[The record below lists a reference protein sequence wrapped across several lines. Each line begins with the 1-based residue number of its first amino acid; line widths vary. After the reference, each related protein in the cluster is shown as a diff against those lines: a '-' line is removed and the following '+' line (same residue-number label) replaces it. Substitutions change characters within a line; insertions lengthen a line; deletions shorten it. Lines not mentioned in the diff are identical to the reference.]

1 MKKKRKLREQQAT
14 ITVSDQEVF
23 VRFANGQVF
32 GVHIDDLDTI
42 HTIAHVL
49 YDDQQRKQLV
59 LYQLEK
65 TCDAC
70 PAQWSATDKDGNAV
84 YIRYRWDKLTVHLYD
99 GRPDDEVPIFSTNVG
114 DGDGLGGSMSTEEM
128 LKITGYIIASYAE

>member
-1 MKKKRKLREQQAT
+1 MKRKLDLREQQAT
-14 ITVSDQEVF
+14 ITVDDQEVF

-32 GVHIDDLDTI
+32 GVHIEDLDTI

-49 YDDQQRKQLV
+49 YDDQQRKPLV

-70 PAQWSATDKDGNAV
+70 PAQWSATDADGNTV
-84 YIRYRWDKLTVHLYD
+84 YIRYRWDQLSVHLYD
-99 GRPDDEVPIFSTNVG
+99 GRPDDDYPLFLKSAVTG
-114 DGDGLGGSMSTEEM
+114 DAMSGVMSTEEM
-128 LKITGYIIASYAE
+128 LKITGYSVASYAE